1 MLFLTRPFWGFR
13 DLIPYALAK
22 RALAEISHVTAA
34 TAGLPF
40 TAKIL
45 AATTALPHAHF
56 VPVDVLSISAVLL
69 AVMRLVRE
77 MTVLSVFA
85 VKTKRRACLSP
96 ASPFIVN
103 CLQAPDIPD

>member
-1 MLFLTRPFWGFR
+1 
-13 DLIPYALAK
+13 
-22 RALAEISHVTAA
+22 
-34 TAGLPF
+34 
-40 TAKIL
+40 
-45 AATTALPHAHF
+45 

-77 MTVLSVFA
+77 MTALSVFA
-85 VKTKRRACLSP
+85 VKSKRRVWLSS

>member
-22 RALAEISHVTAA
+22 RALAEISHASTSAVSTAAA

-40 TAKIL
+40 K
-45 AATTALPHAHF
+45 
-56 VPVDVLSISAVLL
+56 SAVLL

-77 MTVLSVFA
+77 MTALSVFA
-85 VKTKRRACLSP
+85 VKSKRRAWLSP

>member
-1 MLFLTRPFWGFR
+1 
-13 DLIPYALAK
+13 
-22 RALAEISHVTAA
+22 
-34 TAGLPF
+34 
-40 TAKIL
+40 
-45 AATTALPHAHF
+45 LPHAHF

-77 MTVLSVFA
+77 MTALSVFA
-85 VKTKRRACLSP
+85 VKSKRRVWLSS